1 MEPELPTTTDRKE
14 TPMTIVVTGATGHL
28 GRLTVDALLDR
39 GVPAADIRALGRSA
53 ERLAPLAARGVQTA
67 VIDFEKPETLD
78 AAFAGADALLLVSGS
93 EVGQRIPQHRNAID
107 AAVRAGVGRIV
118 YTSAPHATDTDL
130 VLAPEHAE
138 TERLLTASGLP
149 ATVLRNNWYTE
160 NYVGQLDAAAATGE
174 LVGSAAAGRVASASR
189 KDYAEAAAVVLT
201 TDGHEGAVYELSG
214 DVAWTFDDL
223 AAAVGDL
230 LGRPVAYR
238 SVTPEE
244 HGEALREAGL
254 DEGTAGFVV
263 ALDGNIRDGA
273 LADAPGTLSELIGRP
288 TTPLALGLAES
299 RAA

>member
-1 MEPELPTTTDRKE
+1 
-14 TPMTIVVTGATGHL
+14 MTIVVTGATGHL

-53 ERLAPLAARGVQTA
+53 ERLTPLAARGVQTA
-67 VIDFEKPETLD
+67 VIDFGKPETLD

-118 YTSAPHATDTDL
+118 YTSAPHADDTDL

-138 TERLLTASGLP
+138 TEKLLAASGLP
-149 ATVLRNNWYTE
+149 VTVLRNNWYTE
-160 NYVGQLDAAAATGE
+160 NYVGQLDVASATGE
-174 LVGSAAAGRVASASR
+174 LVGSAATGRVASASR

-201 TDGHEGAVYELSG
+201 TDGHDGAVYELAG

-223 AAAVGDL
+223 AAAIGEL

-244 HGEALREAGL
+244 HGAALREAGL

-273 LADAPGTLSELIGRP
+273 LADATGTLSELIGRP
-288 TTPLALGLAES
+288 TTPLAAGLAES

>member
-1 MEPELPTTTDRKE
+1 
-14 TPMTIVVTGATGHL
+14 MTIVVTGATGHL

-78 AAFAGADALLLVSGS
+78 AAFAGADTLLLVSGS

-118 YTSAPHATDTDL
+118 YTSAPHADDTDL

-138 TERLLTASGLP
+138 TEKLLAASGLP
-149 ATVLRNNWYTE
+149 VTVLRNNWYTE
-160 NYVGQLDAAAATGE
+160 NYTGQVDVASATGE
-174 LVGSAAAGRVASASR
+174 LVGSAATGRVASASR

-201 TDGHEGAVYELSG
+201 TDGHDGAVYELAG

-223 AAAVGDL
+223 AAAIGEL

-244 HGEALREAGL
+244 HTAALREAGL

-273 LADAPGTLSELIGRP
+273 LADATGTLSELIGRP
-288 TTPLALGLAES
+288 TTPLAAGLAES

>member
-1 MEPELPTTTDRKE
+1 
-14 TPMTIVVTGATGHL
+14 MTIVVTGATGHL

-107 AAVRAGVGRIV
+107 AAVRAGVGRLV
-118 YTSAPHATDTDL
+118 YTSAPHADDTDL

-138 TERLLTASGLP
+138 TERLLAASGLP
-149 ATVLRNNWYTE
+149 VTVLRNNWYTE
-160 NYVGQLDAAAATGE
+160 NYVGQVDIAAATGE
-174 LVGSAAAGRVASASR
+174 LVGSAATGRVASASR

-201 TDGHEGAVYELSG
+201 TDGHDGAVYELAG

-223 AAAVGDL
+223 AAAIGELV
-230 LGRPVAYR
+230 GRPVAYR

-244 HGEALREAGL
+244 HGAALREAGL

-273 LADAPGTLSELIGRP
+273 LADATGTLSELIGRP
-288 TTPLALGLAES
+288 TTPLAAGLAES

>member
-1 MEPELPTTTDRKE
+1 
-14 TPMTIVVTGATGHL
+14 MTIVVTGATGHL

-118 YTSAPHATDTDL
+118 YTSAPHADDTDL

-138 TERLLTASGLP
+138 TEKLLAASGLP
-149 ATVLRNNWYTE
+149 VTVLRNNWYTE
-160 NYVGQLDAAAATGE
+160 NYTGQLDVAAATGE
-174 LVGSAAAGRVASASR
+174 LVGSAATGRVASASR

-201 TDGHEGAVYELSG
+201 TDGHDGAVYELAG

-223 AAAVGDL
+223 AAAIGEL
-230 LGRPVAYR
+230 LGRPVSYR

-244 HGEALREAGL
+244 HGAALREAGL

-273 LADAPGTLSELIGRP
+273 LADTTGTLSELIGRP
-288 TTPLALGLAES
+288 TTPLAAGLAES

>member
-1 MEPELPTTTDRKE
+1 
-14 TPMTIVVTGATGHL
+14 MTIVVTGATGHL

-67 VIDFEKPETLD
+67 VIDFGKPETLD

-118 YTSAPHATDTDL
+118 YTSAPHADDTDL

-138 TERLLTASGLP
+138 TEKLLAASGLP
-149 ATVLRNNWYTE
+149 VTVLRNNWYTE
-160 NYVGQLDAAAATGE
+160 NYTGQLDVASATGE
-174 LVGSAAAGRVASASR
+174 LVGSAATGRVASASR

-201 TDGHEGAVYELSG
+201 TDGHDGAVYELAG

-223 AAAVGDL
+223 AAAIGEL

-244 HGEALREAGL
+244 HGAALREAGL

-273 LADAPGTLSELIGRP
+273 LADATGTLSELIGRP
-288 TTPLALGLAES
+288 TTPLAAGLAES

>member
-1 MEPELPTTTDRKE
+1 
-14 TPMTIVVTGATGHL
+14 MTIVVTGATGHL

-67 VIDFEKPETLD
+67 VIDFEQPETLD

-107 AAVRAGVGRIV
+107 AAVRAGVGRLV
-118 YTSAPHATDTDL
+118 YTSAPHADDTDL

-138 TERLLTASGLP
+138 TERLLGASGLP
-149 ATVLRNNWYTE
+149 VTVLRNNWYTE
-160 NYVGQLDAAAATGE
+160 NYVGQLDVAAATGE
-174 LVGSAAAGRVASASR
+174 LVGSAATGRVASASR

-201 TDGHEGAVYELSG
+201 TDGHDGAVYELTG

-223 AAAVGDL
+223 AAAIGEL

-244 HGEALREAGL
+244 HGAALREAGL

-273 LADAPGTLSELIGRP
+273 LADATGTLSELIGRP
-288 TTPLALGLAES
+288 TTPLAAGLAES

>member
-1 MEPELPTTTDRKE
+1 
-14 TPMTIVVTGATGHL
+14 MTIVVTGATGHL

-39 GVPAADIRALGRSA
+39 GVPTADIRALGRSE

-78 AAFAGADALLLVSGS
+78 AAFAAADALLLVSGS

-107 AAVRAGVGRIV
+107 AAVRAGVGRLV
-118 YTSAPHATDTDL
+118 YTSAPHADDTDL

-138 TERLLTASGLP
+138 TEKLLAASGLP
-149 ATVLRNNWYTE
+149 VTVLRNNWYTE
-160 NYVGQLDAAAATGE
+160 NYTGQLDVAAATGE
-174 LVGSAAAGRVASASR
+174 LVGSAATGRVASASR

-201 TDGHEGAVYELSG
+201 TDGHDGAVYELAG

-223 AAAVGDL
+223 AAAIGEL

-244 HGEALREAGL
+244 HGAALREAGL

-288 TTPLALGLAES
+288 TTPLAAGLAES